1 MAYRIEYSP
10 DAVDQLRAFSARDR
24 RVVVSGVSEQLKFQ
38 PSTPT
43 RNRKRLRPNDLAA
56 WELRLGRL
64 WVYYNVEDVAEPRVD
79 VLMVGVKDRSI
90 VRIGGEEISL

>member
-1 MAYRIEYSP
+1 MVYRIEYSP
-10 DAVDQLRAFSARDR
+10 DAVDQLRAIPARDQ
-24 RVVVSGVSEQLKFQ
+24 RVVVSGVSDQLRFQ

-64 WVYYNVEDVAEPRVD
+64 RVYYNVEDEPEPRVD
-79 VLMVGVKDRSI
+79 VLMIGVKDRNI
-90 VRIGGEEISL
+90 VRIGGKEISI

>member
-1 MAYRIEYSP
+1 MEYRIEYSP
-10 DAVDQLRAFSARDR
+10 DAVDQLRTFPARDQR
-24 RVVVSGVSEQLKFQ
+24 IVVAGVSEQLKFQ

-64 WVYYNVEDVAEPRVD
+64 RVYYNVEEGPEPRVD
-79 VLMVGVKDRSI
+79 VLMVGVKDRNI